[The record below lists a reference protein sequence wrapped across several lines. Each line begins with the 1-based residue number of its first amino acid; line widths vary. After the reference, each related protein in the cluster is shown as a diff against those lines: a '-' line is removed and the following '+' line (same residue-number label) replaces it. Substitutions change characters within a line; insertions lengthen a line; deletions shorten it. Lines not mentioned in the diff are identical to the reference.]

1 MINGLLIT
9 SGSEKWL
16 QTLKVNISDI
26 ARGTK
31 NIFEDFSQ
39 HSKTLEMFPGKNSN
53 RPEDAYTRRLDFP
66 SPEIADRQG

>member
-9 SGSEKWL
+9 SDSEKWL
-16 QTLKVNISDI
+16 QTLRVNVSDI

-31 NIFEDFSQ
+31 NIFQHFSQ
-39 HSKTLEMFPGKNSN
+39 HSKSMEMFPGDKSN
-53 RPEDAYTRRLDFP
+53 KPEDFYTRRLDFP